1 MWKGAVNLARGAARE
16 KLIRRRRG
24 KTAVEMEEQD
34 WVSESARISGN
45 EVINSCQLCYPH
57 HTRAK
62 VVEREEWAWA
72 GFKVFHKVRLYI
84 TARALSEFLPPTFE
98 I

>member
-1 MWKGAVNLARGAARE
+1 MWKGAVNWARGAARE

-34 WVSESARISGN
+34 WASESARISGN

-62 VVEREEWAWA
+62 VVERERN
-72 GFKVFHKVRLYI
+72 GHG
-84 TARALSEFLPPTFE
+84 
-98 I
+98 